1 MNRNRISMLEKFML
15 EEPADPF
22 PVYALALEYQVTEK
36 NKAQELF
43 ERLLRDHPDYLP
55 TYYLA
60 GIFFLEQN
68 EINRAT
74 EIFHL
79 GLTLAKQKKNLN
91 TMREIQ
97 AVLDSLEE

>member
-68 EINRAT
+68 EINRAYIQECNT
-74 EIFHL
+74 V
-79 GLTLAKQKKNLN
+79 GKKYWKDLDLYILRLN
-91 TMREIQ
+91 I
-97 AVLDSLEE
+97 VY